1 MESETR
7 EKEGLLCHSSLKS
20 FTNTAR
26 GQRRPTSLFPNRQ
39 STVPLPFFA
48 NSSTCHNVSGHRPLD
63 WSETETERRFAFQPE
78 PPPTDS
84 RAHTWYVLREPA
96 GTRGKREPA
105 PGGLPGAGFAV
116 QRLLCPAHHSTSCVS
131 SGFRSRL
138 PQQQGAHYDIG
149 REISDRVWLTHQ
161 KMGVFGRQGHLSG
174 RKHSQSPGWPGT
186 SQEVLPSLP
195 FTPERVLAW
204 TRHVA
209 TLQSGGWEGPA
220 VPGQVSF

>member
-1 MESETR
+1 MERETA

-78 PPPTDS
+78 PPPPT
-84 RAHTWYVLREPA
+84 AEH
-96 GTRGKREPA
+96 TRGTSSENLRAREGSESPLQEA
-105 PGGLPGAGFAV
+105 CPGLALLSSDSCALRTTPQAASARDSAVGFHSSRGLITILAV
-116 QRLLCPAHHSTSCVS
+116 RSWTGSGSPIKKWVS
-131 SGFRSRL
+131 
-138 PQQQGAHYDIG
+138 
-149 REISDRVWLTHQ
+149 
-161 KMGVFGRQGHLSG
+161 GRQGHLSG